1 MSSNA
6 LAWVV
11 VAIVFILGSA
21 IAWSLV
27 DAGKRYDRDFGDDD
41 E

>member
-1 MSSNA
+1 MGSTA

-11 VAIVFILGSA
+11 VAIVFTLGSA

-27 DAGKRYDRDFGDDD
+27 DAGKQADRELGDDD